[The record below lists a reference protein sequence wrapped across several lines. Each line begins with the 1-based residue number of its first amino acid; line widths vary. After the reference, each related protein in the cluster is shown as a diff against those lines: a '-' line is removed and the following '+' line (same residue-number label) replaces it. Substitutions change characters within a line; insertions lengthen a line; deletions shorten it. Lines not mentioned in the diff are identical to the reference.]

1 MTVWA
6 QCGLRRAADQGEN
19 SSEFKYLGEFCLLA
33 SDGVEFG
40 VIARRKMDRQSRA
53 RIVEMQ
59 LLQSDEY
66 DLPLANKLLLV
77 ALGGRDTGILASRVI
92 PTIS

>member
-1 MTVWA
+1 
-6 QCGLRRAADQGEN
+6 
-19 SSEFKYLGEFCLLA
+19 
-33 SDGVEFG
+33 
-40 VIARRKMDRQSRA
+40 MDRQSRA